1 MIKQF
6 LFIAL
11 AMFCTTGAFAQKS
24 TVWTSPAIDSG
35 NALGDG
41 FFNTCLDVT
50 KVELQETETLVHL
63 TVKTRTNEIP
73 GYDLSFSF
81 AADTYLQADGQR
93 YPLLSADGLTP
104 GESTTT
110 NAHNELDIVF
120 HFQPLPLGTKS
131 FDFIEGDGQNAW
143 QIRGVKPVEE
153 CRNRLLPSYWRDD
166 KTGDWVIAFTEDCA
180 IYQCKFWD
188 YKQREV
194 DDKSGKAEMVLTN
207 GDEELKVSVGKDKK
221 GRRTMRI
228 GDKKATLSM
237 ITGRFLSEYPVKDRR
252 EGFVDNGYKMDTVT
266 VIGWL
271 KDMPSYYKDRK
282 TFRFANKNIF
292 TGSQT
297 DHVADLDSLGRF
309 TIKIPII
316 NSSEFFCDWGRCFVR
331 TMFEPGKTY
340 FMLYDFKE
348 GRRFFMGD
356 DVRLQNELFHY
367 PADWNNIVIDM
378 YMPDEKNR
386 DFDKYTQAVDSLLQ
400 SQFAYIDQLCAA
412 HPSLSARFK
421 TFRKGNTLWQ
431 QAFDYVQSRF
441 YVKGDHRLSPEAL
454 QYAHDT
460 FWTRYTGPL
469 PLHRETTGFIRDYI
483 NEVRAAHP
491 FDVTW
496 NIDDH
501 VDECASNDEERELFT
516 RLAAV
521 NKETLSLIETCTTEE
536 EKVKVVQEQNA
547 KNKDLIDQVVKL
559 LNTPQLLKR
568 RNGQILIDKM
578 KNLGHLLDSLQAP
591 PIVKEAELTR
601 LVYQELEYNRSS
613 LIPEAIDTFKTLVS
627 HPNGIELVEKENNR
641 YIAIENRD
649 IDRLV
654 LKSSDPLKGISEGE
668 ALLQKILEPY
678 KGKLVLLDVW
688 GTWCGPCKEALSHST
703 EEYARLAKY
712 DIVYLYLANNSPR
725 NSWENVIKEY
735 NVSGDN
741 VAHYNLPYEQQNAI
755 ERYLEV
761 QHYPTYKLF
770 DREGH
775 LLDLTIDARNLNDL
789 ERMVKRLSKQ

>member
-1 MIKQF
+1 M
-6 LFIAL
+6 L
-11 AMFCTTGAFAQKS
+11 CTTGAFAQKS
-24 TVWTSPAIDSG
+24 TVWASPAIESG

-63 TVKTRTNEIP
+63 TVKTRTNEMP
-73 GYDLSFSF
+73 GYDFSFRF

-93 YPLLSADGLTP
+93 YPSLSADGLTP

-143 QIRGVKPVEE
+143 QIRGIKPVEE
-153 CRNRLLPSYWRDD
+153 CWNRLLPSYWRDD

-188 YKQREV
+188 YKQCEA

-237 ITGRFLSEYPVKDRR
+237 ITGRFLSEYPVEDRR

-282 TFRFANKNIF
+282 TFRLTNKNIF

-367 PADWNNIVIDM
+367 PADWNSFRL
-378 YMPDEKNR
+378 DEYDPENR
-386 DFDKYTQAVDSLLQ
+386 DFGKYTQATDSLLQ
-400 SQFAYIDQLCAA
+400 SQFAYIDQLCAD
-412 HPSLSARFK
+412 HPTLSARFK
-421 TFRKGNTLWQ
+421 TFRKENTLWQ
-431 QAFDYVQSRF
+431 QAFCYAQSRF
-441 YVKGDHRLSPEAL
+441 DTPDFRLPDEAR

-460 FWTRYTGPL
+460 FWAKYTGPL
-469 PLHRETTGFIRDYI
+469 PLHRETLGFFHDYI
-483 NEVRAAHP
+483 SDVSHAHSVE
-491 FDVTW
+491 VTW
-496 NIDDH
+496 TLDDH
-501 VDECASNDEERELFT
+501 VDECASNNEERELLT
-516 RLAAV
+516 RMVAV
-521 NKETLSLIETCTTEE
+521 NKETLAMTDTCITEE
-536 EKVKVVQEQNA
+536 EKLKVVQEQNA

-559 LNTPQLLKR
+559 LNRPELRKR
-568 RNGQILIDKM
+568 RDGQVLIGKM
-578 KNLGHLLDSLQAP
+578 KDTEQLLDSLQAA
-591 PIVKEAELTR
+591 PIVKQVILSK
-601 LVYQELEYNRSS
+601 LVYDELEYKRTP
-613 LIPEAIDTFKTLVS
+613 LTPEAIDTFKSLVS
-627 HPNGIELVEKENNR
+627 HPIGIDLVMKENDR
-641 YIAIENRD
+641 YIAIENREF
-649 IDRLV
+649 DRLV

-678 KGKLVLLDVW
+678 KGRFVLLDVW

-775 LLDLTIDARNLNDL
+775 LLDLAIDARNLNDL
-789 ERMVKRLSKQ
+789 ERMVKRLSGQ